1 MNNDETIR
9 ITQLSTVNLPP
20 YDPNDITS
28 QLRNNS
34 NYLVFWRTEEQK
46 YYKISLKKIFEQSYE
61 DFQIQIAQKQASFV
75 NSNKSTFLEGRYFN
89 NIIGTPQNSWLEA
102 SSGQWYKATD
112 YPKIWEKLI
121 NSTNEKI
128 VADYNTDFYAYQWVL
143 NQNNNT
149 FRCPLIT
156 GEEDELP
163 GNGNNSDIYPIGQ
176 NYQESQPHFFKGT
189 KNNDIYYEDDVNVIS
204 INPTNYFHNNPD
216 TTENEIPF
224 LGYNVIMYIRG
235 SFNNT
240 TWYSSNINRTY
251 PSNYKGTPDISH
263 DFSWMGNQFPGYFRF
278 IKGNQFHRNESNEK
292 NHLTVLSQKTFNLL
306 DQQGTNN
313 VVINQSFNLKY
324 YEFGKMVMTPARAF
338 TDFNGDFQYCSIS
351 AIRLVKNNSTLYFY
365 IGD

>member
-9 ITQLSTVNLPP
+9 ITQLNTVILLP
-20 YDPNDITS
+20 YDPNNTNS

-34 NYLVFWRTEEQK
+34 NFLVFWRTEEQK

-61 DFQIQIAQKQASFV
+61 DFQNQIAQKKLSF
-75 NSNKSTFLEGRYFN
+75 SKGNKNTFLEGRYFN
-89 NIIGTPQNSWLEA
+89 NIIGTPQNNWLEA

-112 YPKIWEKLI
+112 YPKVWEKLI
-121 NSTNEKI
+121 NSQGEKI
-128 VADYNTDFYAYQWVL
+128 VTNYNTNFFAYQWVI
-143 NQNNNT
+143 NQQNNT

-156 GEEDELP
+156 GEEDEIP
-163 GNGNNSDIYPIGQ
+163 GNGSDPSVYPIGQ

-189 KNNDIYYEDDVNVIS
+189 RYNEIYYDKEVNVIS
-204 INPTNYFHNNPD
+204 INPTNYFHNIPD
-216 TTENEIPF
+216 ATEIALPF
-224 LGYNVIMYIRG
+224 LGYNVIIYIKG

-240 TWYSSNINRTY
+240 TWYSTSVINQNLGSAR
-251 PSNYKGTPDISH
+251 KGAPDVYHS
-263 DFSWMGNQFPGYFRF
+263 FVWKGNQFPGYFRF
-278 IKGNQFHRNESNEK
+278 LKGNHFHRNKNNER

-306 DQQGTNN
+306 NQQGTNII
-313 VVINQSFNLKY
+313 INQSFNLKY

-338 TDFNGDFQYCSIS
+338 TDFNGQYQQCSIS